1 MEQTT
6 TEPTNRSAD
15 QPEKPKR
22 KRVPRAE
29 REPQMLDAATEVF
42 SERGFHAASM
52 EEIAAR
58 VQVTKPMLYAYFG
71 SKEGLYRATVERAG
85 NHIVRLV
92 EGLMEERDA
101 ERRLSTGA
109 DALLNFVFSQR
120 ASWAV
125 VYNERVGTDG
135 LVDITAFRERVSGF
149 IAHTYAEIARQRNGD
164 AEAAATELE
173 IARAWPYAIA
183 MIGSCESLLR
193 WWSKEEPID
202 QATCR
207 RLCHE
212 LVHAHLDCYLSAR
225 GRAESPVAER

>member
-6 TEPTNRSAD
+6 LEPTDRSAD
-15 QPEKPKR
+15 QPAKPKR

-52 EEIAAR
+52 EDIAAR

-92 EGLMEERDA
+92 EGLMEERAAD
-101 ERRLSTGA
+101 RRLVAGT
-109 DALLNFVFSQR
+109 DALLDFVFSQR

-125 VYNERVGTDG
+125 VYNERVGPDG

-149 IAHTYAEIARQRNGD
+149 IARTYVEVGRQRAGD
-164 AEAAATELE
+164 AEAVATDAE
-173 IARAWPYAIA
+173 IATAWPYAIA

-193 WWSKEEPID
+193 WWSKDEPID

-207 RLCHE
+207 GLCHE
-212 LVHAHLDCYLSAR
+212 LVHAHLGCYLAVLAK
-225 GRAESPVAER
+225 G

>member
-1 MEQTT
+1 MEQST

-15 QPEKPKR
+15 QAKKPKR

-85 NHIVRLV
+85 NHLVRLV

-101 ERRLSTGA
+101 EQRLSAGA
-109 DALLNFVFSQR
+109 DALLDFVFAQR

-125 VYNERVGTDG
+125 VYNEQLGTDG
-135 LVDITAFRERVSGF
+135 LVDITAFRERVSDF
-149 IAHTYAEIARQRNGD
+149 IARTCVEIARQRNADG
-164 AEAAATELE
+164 EAAVTEFE
-173 IARAWPYAIA
+173 IASAWPYAIA

-193 WWSKEEPID
+193 WWSKNEPID
-202 QATCR
+202 EGACR

-225 GRAESPVAER
+225 GRAESPTAAR

>member
-1 MEQTT
+1 MQQTT
-6 TEPTNRSAD
+6 TQPTERSAESAGKD
-15 QPEKPKR
+15 KTKAKR

-58 VQVTKPMLYAYFG
+58 VEVTKPMLYAYFG
-71 SKEGLYRATVERAG
+71 SKEGLYRATVGRAG

-92 EGLMEERDA
+92 EGLMDERDA
-101 ERRLSTGA
+101 ERRLVAGA
-109 DALLNFVFSQR
+109 DALLDFVFSQR
-120 ASWAV
+120 AAWAV
-125 VYNERVGTDG
+125 VYNERVGSNG

-149 IAHTYAEIARQRNGD
+149 IAQTFSEIAQQRAAD
-164 AEAAATELE
+164 AAISVNEAD

-193 WWSKEEPID
+193 WWSQGEHIE
-202 QATCR
+202 QAACR
-207 RLCHE
+207 RLSHE
-212 LVHAHLDCYLSAR
+212 LVQAHLSCYLASEA
-225 GRAESPVAER
+225 VD